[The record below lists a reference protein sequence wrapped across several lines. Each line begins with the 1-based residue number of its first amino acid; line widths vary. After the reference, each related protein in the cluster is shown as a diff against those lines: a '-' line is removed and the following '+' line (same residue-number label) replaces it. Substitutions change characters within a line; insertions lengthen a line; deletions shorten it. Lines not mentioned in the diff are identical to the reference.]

1 MRTFLAA
8 IAVCLAVT
16 PAVRAVAQAPA
27 RLAPAASPAPPAMAG
42 GSVRSDRMALE
53 LLPPRTGNEIR
64 TPEGFIRLEGSG
76 AAPASLVSFG
86 TYRPVPPQVTAAA
99 RGTPVVA
106 RTEAAEGA
114 PGGDGSSALS
124 AAASPARDP
133 CRGQRSRYVRRL
145 LTMSGIDL
153 DDPLAFLE
161 GMTGSGGYPA
171 HYLFTAVGLLP
182 GSDPIRPLAWD
193 LELRS
198 IARELAACSRASE
211 R

>member
-16 PAVRAVAQAPA
+16 PAVRAVAQASA
-27 RLAPAASPAPPAMAG
+27 RLAPVASPAPPAMAG

-53 LLPPRTGNEIR
+53 LLPPRAGNEIR

-99 RGTPVVA
+99 HGTPVVA
-106 RTEAAEGA
+106 RTDAVEEAS
-114 PGGDGSSALS
+114 GGDGSAPS
-124 AAASPARDP
+124 AAASPAREP
-133 CRGQRSRYVRRL
+133 CRVERSRYLRRL
-145 LTMSGIDL
+145 LSMSGIYL

-161 GMTGSGGYPA
+161 GMTGAGGYPA

-198 IARELAACSRASE
+198 LARELAACSQAGDR
-211 R
+211 

>member
-1 MRTFLAA
+1 
-8 IAVCLAVT
+8 
-16 PAVRAVAQAPA
+16 
-27 RLAPAASPAPPAMAG
+27 MAG

-86 TYRPVPPQVTAAA
+86 TYRPVPVPPQVTPAAH
-99 RGTPVVA
+99 GTPAVA

-114 PGGDGSSALS
+114 PGGDGSALS
-124 AAASPARDP
+124 AAASPAHEP
-133 CRGQRSRYVRRL
+133 CRVERSRYVRRL
-145 LTMSGIDL
+145 LAMSGIDL

-161 GMTGSGGYPA
+161 GMAGAGGYPA

-198 IARELAACSRASE
+198 LARELAACSRASE
-211 R
+211 RWSGT

>member
-27 RLAPAASPAPPAMAG
+27 RLAPVAAPAPPAMAG

-53 LLPPRTGNEIR
+53 LLPPRAGNEIR

-106 RTEAAEGA
+106 RTEAAEGT
-114 PGGDGSSALS
+114 PGGDGGALS
-124 AAASPARDP
+124 AAASPAREP
-133 CRGQRSRYVRRL
+133 CRAQRSRYVRRL
-145 LTMSGIDL
+145 LAMSGVDL
-153 DDPLAFLE
+153 DDPLALLE
-161 GMTGSGGYPA
+161 GMTGAGGYPA

-198 IARELAACSRASE
+198 LARELAACSRASE